1 MYLSKRIQILDYFF
15 FYSVQIGVILCKLIY
30 KKKNHKPKETSWN
43 GLYGSELRCFSCF
56 MSKTSWQSRG
66 KFLCPEKGF
75 ESVAGVRSKL
85 PWDIVYLHS
94 DHTGLSRLSLS
105 FPERVTD

>member
-1 MYLSKRIQILDYFF
+1 M
-15 FYSVQIGVILCKLIY
+15 
-30 KKKNHKPKETSWN
+30 N
-43 GLYGSELRCFSCF
+43 
-56 MSKTSWQSRG
+56 KTSWQSRG